1 MTGKQCPCGCAIL
14 PRYGRCLRRRLESK
28 IATLTARLE
37 WQREN
42 RSTKGF
48 RSTWEARE
56 ALREQLAGLPA
67 GGGE

>member
-1 MTGKQCPCGCAIL
+1 MSEKVSPWGCSTL
-14 PRYGRCLRRRLESK
+14 PRYGRCLRRRLEAR

-42 RSTKGF
+42 RGTKGF
-48 RSTWEARE
+48 RTTWEARE

-67 GGGE
+67 GGDA